1 MPTIRQ
7 PLLCLALL
15 CLALLCQTACGGGI
29 DLNSHWRDRELVI
42 DGADADWGEGRY
54 ILENVPISIGVMNDV
69 DHLYL
74 TMVTGDHD
82 LQMLIA
88 MRGLELWLDPKGA
101 KRQVFGLRLPGAIRP
116 NEHGE
121 MPFGDIAST
130 WDGFARRRGPGR
142 GMRTMDPRRLQ
153 ALFDSMTDSRIRVLD
168 SPEDEGWETSAGVA
182 DAIQVKLTYAQG
194 RLVYEARLPLQY
206 LGDPTYTIA
215 ATSKTRVGVGLKI
228 PNFMPSELQNMRGVR
243 TGTEGSRSGGLGG
256 PSMGGGRGGMSGR
269 MTGRGNGGAPSG
281 EIFEQWARI
290 HMADGPPQ

>member
-7 PLLCLALL
+7 PLL

-29 DLNSHWRDRELVI
+29 DLNSHWRDREIVI

-130 WDGFARRRGPGR
+130 WDGSARRRGPGR

-228 PNFMPSELQNMRGVR
+228 PNFMPSELQNMRGAR
-243 TGTEGSRSGGLGG
+243 TGAGGSRGSGLGG
-256 PSMGGGRGGMSGR
+256 PSIGGGRRGMGGGMGDR

>member
-7 PLLCLALL
+7 PLL

-182 DAIQVKLTYAQG
+182 DA
-194 RLVYEARLPLQY
+194 RLPLQY

-228 PNFMPSELQNMRGVR
+228 PNFMPSELQNMRGAR
-243 TGTEGSRSGGLGG
+243 TGTGGSRSGGLGG
-256 PSMGGGRGGMSGR
+256 GMSDR